1 MQKSTWSRVVAAAR
15 ERSGAGTCIIL
26 ASTVE
31 EMSSTTRPESTARA
45 SWRPPLTSRHSV

>member
-15 ERSGAGTCIIL
+15 ERSGAGTCISL
-26 ASTVE
+26 ASTE
-31 EMSSTTRPESTARA
+31 EPMPSSTRPESIERA